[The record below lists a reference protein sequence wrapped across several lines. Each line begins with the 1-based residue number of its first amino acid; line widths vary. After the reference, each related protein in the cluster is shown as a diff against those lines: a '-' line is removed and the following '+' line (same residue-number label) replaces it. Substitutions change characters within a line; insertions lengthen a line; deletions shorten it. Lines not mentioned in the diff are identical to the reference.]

1 MLTSFFAEKFAP
13 FKDAD
18 IDEVAVS
25 INPELVIE
33 YQFSLA
39 PASLVESKIAKKVAA
54 QHSYSAESLST
65 CHSEA

>member
-1 MLTSFFAEKFAP
+1 MLTSFVAEELAP

-25 INPELVIE
+25 IHPELVIE
-33 YQFSLA
+33 YQLSLA
-39 PASLVESKIAKKVAA
+39 PASLVESQIAEKVAA
-54 QHSYSAESLST
+54 QNSYSAETLST